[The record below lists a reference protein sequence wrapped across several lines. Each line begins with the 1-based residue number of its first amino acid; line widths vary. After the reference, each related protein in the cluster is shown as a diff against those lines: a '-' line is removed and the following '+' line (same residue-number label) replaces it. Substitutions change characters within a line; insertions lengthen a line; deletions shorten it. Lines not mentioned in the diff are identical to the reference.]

1 MEEMNIVIS
10 LQGEYYMVEHAG
22 SYFKLGLQE
31 GRILEKL
38 SKKEETAHILEEEK
52 LTEEQLNQY
61 IEAFRNAGIIGK
73 PRKRKNHILFF
84 RIPLFQ
90 ADAMF
95 TNIVACIN
103 KHKKIAKYLLML
115 SIVISL
121 VGCILMGI
129 RFADIYSSSLLHL
142 DLWEYITIYVVFLLT
157 VCMHEMGHGIACKY
171 NGGKVGTLGL
181 MLILFSPAMYCDIS
195 GVRMMHDKKKQ
206 IMASAAGIYVNLFFT
221 GLTSILYV
229 IKPYPLFAAFIV
241 LNVTTIISNSIPV
254 VRLDGYWMLSFATGI
269 TNLYKRSL
277 RSVGNLF
284 RKCSKTDKFI
294 AVYGVITYAFL
305 TVALSSAA
313 YSLFQLLKWIA
324 NFVSNNFH

>member
-10 LQGEYYMVEHAG
+10 LQGEHYMVEHAG

-31 GRILEKL
+31 GRILERL
-38 SKKEETAHILEEEK
+38 SQNEDTAHILKEEK

-61 IEAFRNAGIIGK
+61 IEAFRKVGVIGQ

-90 ADAMF
+90 ADTMF
-95 TNIVACIN
+95 TNIVEYIN
-103 KHKKIAKYLLML
+103 KHRKVAKYLLIL
-115 SIVISL
+115 SMFISL

-129 RFADIYSSSLLHL
+129 NYSDIYSSSLLHL
-142 DLWEYITIYVVFLLT
+142 ELWEYITIYVVFLLT
-157 VCMHEMGHGIACKY
+157 VCLHEMGHGIVCKY
-171 NGGKVGTLGL
+171 NGGKVGTVGL

-221 GLTSILYV
+221 GLTSIIFV
-229 IKPYPLFAAFIV
+229 IKPYPLVAAFIV

-277 RSVGNLF
+277 KGVGNLF
-284 RKCSKTDKFI
+284 KKYLVMIVNEKMKSYYLENIQKAMMKSPFPRKLQK
-294 AVYGVITYAFL
+294 
-305 TVALSSAA
+305 
-313 YSLFQLLKWIA
+313 
-324 NFVSNNFH
+324 H